1 MNDFSWKIIVLTR
14 RFRFFF
20 VLNTLKHHKYISKY
34 SPKEMGLSKS
44 IYSRSFEV
52 FKYRLCFLHRI
63 RIYWFLIILLQ
74 VGVFDLDVDDPLKL
88 SNIVGE
94 AVVSCWSMANILP
107 TETKDVEGT
116 KRNQSC
122 QEMRTWHLPKFT
134 YETLYRW
141 KHVLVE
147 TQINRY

>member
-1 MNDFSWKIIVLTR
+1 MSV
-14 RFRFFF
+14 
-20 VLNTLKHHKYISKY
+20 S
-34 SPKEMGLSKS
+34 EM

-52 FKYRLCFLHRI
+52 CKYRLCIRHRI
-63 RIYWFLIILLQ
+63 RIYLFLLILLQ

-116 KRNQSC
+116 KRYQSC
-122 QEMRTWHLPKFT
+122 QEMRT
-134 YETLYRW
+134 
-141 KHVLVE
+141 
-147 TQINRY
+147 